1 MKRII
6 FYHPQ
11 PLVDHPEKGSELR
24 PVRMLQAFRDC
35 GFEVDVVTGDSKQRR
50 KRMRAI
56 RRAVRRGR
64 KYEFLYAESTNMPI
78 PLTDVHHMPVR
89 PIQDFSFLRFL
100 SKRGVPIGLYYRDV
114 YWQVDDLTYDWS
126 WLTKVVKQTGL
137 RIDWEVF
144 RKYVDH
150 LFLPTAELRSLLP
163 THWPAERLSALPPG
177 CDKVDLQTSSPTDQ
191 TGPLRLFY
199 VGGVKPPY
207 YDLRPLLEIVK
218 QLEGICLT
226 LCCRRS
232 EWTEHR
238 MYYEELSSQDRVKIV
253 HASSNEIGRFY
264 RAAEVVADLR
274 RPEGYLRTALPIK
287 TVEAI
292 GYGVPMLLRSG
303 TTAAEFVEEE
313 GTGWTVETLDDAK
326 TLFARLRDQRQLVWE
341 KREDV
346 KEAQPDHSWQARA
359 RQAAAVLRSESDV
372 IENVKTGA
380 GLDRG
385 KSSSSTPVLSE

>member
-1 MKRII
+1 MGRII

-78 PLTDVHHMPVR
+78 PLTDAHHMPVR

-114 YWQVDDLTYDWS
+114 YWQVEELKYDGP
-126 WLTKVVKQTGL
+126 WLKKIVKRTGL
-137 RIDWEVF
+137 WVEWLMF
-144 RKYVDH
+144 RQYVDH
-150 LFLPTAELRSLLP
+150 LFLPTEEIRSLLP
-163 THWPAERLSALPPG
+163 THWSAEQASALPPG
-177 CDKVDLQTSSPTDQ
+177 CDRKDVRSRDSTERSSP
-191 TGPLRLFY
+191 LHLFY

-207 YDLRPLLEIVK
+207 YDLRPLLEIVG
-218 QLEGICLT
+218 QMEDVQLT
-226 LCCRRS
+226 LCCREK
-232 EWTEHR
+232 EWQGYKA
-238 MYYEELSSQDRVKIV
+238 YYKDVLPESYLSIV
-253 HASSNEIGRFY
+253 HASSDEIGRFY
-264 RAAEVVADLR
+264 RDADLVADLR
-274 RPEGYLRTALPIK
+274 RPKGYLRTALPIK
-287 TVEAI
+287 TVEAV

-303 TTAAEFVEEE
+303 TSAAEFVEEE
-313 GTGWTVETLDDAK
+313 GTGWTVETIEDAK
-326 TLFARLRDQRQLVWE
+326 DILAYLRDCRKLVYE

-346 KEAQPDHSWQARA
+346 NAVQPDHSWEARA
-359 RQAAAVLRSESDV
+359 RQAAVVLSSEADV
-372 IENVKTGA
+372 TENVEMGTEGN
-380 GLDRG
+380 RG
-385 KSSSSTPVLSE
+385 QSSSVTHVLSE